1 MGDTI
6 GSRIRML
13 RKSKGIT
20 GTFLAKKIGIS
31 QSVLSQIELDQ
42 VRLKADL
49 LPKLCDALEVEYGYF
64 FEGPFHKNA
73 IAALEELNHETAI

>member
-1 MGDTI
+1 MSDTI

-49 LPKLCDALEVEYGYF
+49 LPKLCDALGVEYGYF
-64 FEGPFHKNA
+64 FDHPFHKNA
-73 IAALEELNHETAI
+73 IDESEVMKHETAI